1 MPPISVVA
9 SLLRLYLDDL
19 SAAVQEEL
27 DTNNDSRDH
36 HGSDDCACHGDDH
49 VLSGDT

>member
-1 MPPISVVA
+1 MSVAAVIVR
-9 SLLRLYLDDL
+9 SLLYLDDL